1 MKRIEFSVFAKV
13 VTYYTLEYLEALGG
27 TYENEKTRQHYVATQ
42 WNNFR
47 MWEAARGKDYDKTV
61 DIQSKWINNPF
72 EPHMDEWAKTK
83 NIENM
88 VKHFS
93 PIPGVCRV
101 FILTWYQLPQF
112 MEFLDRLG
120 WAKYVAYEA
129 PAAANRNYPSRQ
141 RRYPYLRNTLVLVNY
156 PEEAKNA

>member
-1 MKRIEFSVFAKV
+1 MKRIEFSVFSGV
-13 VTYYTLEYLEALGG
+13 VTFYTLESLKALGG
-27 TYENEKTRQHYVATQ
+27 SYENEIARQGYIATQ
-42 WNNFR
+42 WNNFH
-47 MWEAARGKDYDKTV
+47 MTEAGMNKSSDEQH
-61 DIQSKWINNPF
+61 DILMKWRNKPF
-72 EPHMDEWAKTK
+72 EPYMDEWAKTK

-112 MEFLDRLG
+112 KEFLDRLG

-129 PAAANRNYPSRQ
+129 PAAANRNYPDRKSSS
-141 RRYPYLRNTLVLVNY
+141 PYLRNTLVLVNY